1 MTRKECYDY
10 IVKNNLKEEVKRKFN
25 APYSSVP
32 TTLLEDFIGIIN
44 SCAAATNVEAYS
56 RNECFDVIR
65 SNSWQE
71 EIKAKYGKP
80 YNSVSTDKL
89 QEFLASKFNGP
100 VNNCEEQDTV
110 CHGYVDDK
118 ARKVLKGLCM
128 ALNMQ
133 DLLKNLD

>member
-56 RNECFDVIR
+56 RKECYDIIR
-65 SNSWQE
+65 NNSWQA
-71 EIKAKYGKP
+71 EIKAKYGDP
-80 YNSVSTDKL
+80 YNSVSTKNL
-89 QEFLASKFNGP
+89 QKFLASKLNGP
-100 VNNCEEQDTV
+100 VNNKKQTKTKKEF
-110 CHGYVDDK
+110 VDEN
-118 ARKVLKGLCM
+118 ARKVLKGLCI

-133 DLLKNLD
+133 GLLKNLD